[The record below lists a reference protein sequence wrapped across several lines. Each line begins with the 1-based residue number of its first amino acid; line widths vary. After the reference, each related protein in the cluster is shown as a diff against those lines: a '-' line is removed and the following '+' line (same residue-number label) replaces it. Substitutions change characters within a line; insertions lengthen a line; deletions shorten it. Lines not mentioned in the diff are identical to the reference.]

1 MERLS
6 VLVCTMSDR
15 LDTLRPEQYPTAD
28 GVVYVFSCQCPAS
41 AAAPQPPRWLQERP
55 DASFHPLP
63 GRGLSAN
70 RNHALGL
77 CRTELAV
84 IADDDVTYT
93 AAGLEGAIAVF
104 DKHPDVDIACFQAT
118 DMRGKP
124 IKAYADAPFE
134 YAKRSRGTYFTSI
147 EVALRLSPA
156 LPRFDERFG
165 LGSERLGCGEEE
177 VFLCD
182 ACRGGLRI
190 VYFPIVLCATDNP
203 HTTGHKFY
211 EEAAVRRAKGGVL
224 AYCYPALPALLR
236 ILRHAPLI
244 RRGRRLR
251 SLADMLAGAAYIWKT
266 RAKTP
271 R

>member
-6 VLVCTMSDR
+6 VLVCTMSER
-15 LDTLRPEQYPTAD
+15 LDALRPEQYPAAD
-28 GVVYVFSCQCPAS
+28 GVIYVFSCQYA
-41 AAAPQPPRWLQERP
+41 ATDAAPQAPRWLQERP
-55 DASFHPLP
+55 DASFHPLA

-70 RNHALGL
+70 RNHAIGL

-84 IADDDVTYT
+84 IGDDDVSYT
-93 AAGLEGAIAVF
+93 KARLEGAIAVF

-124 IKAYADAPFE
+124 IKAYATAPFE
-134 YAKRSRGTYFTSI
+134 YEKRPRGAYVTSF
-147 EVALRLSPA
+147 ELALRLSPA

-165 LGSERLGCGEEE
+165 LGSGRLGCGEEE

-182 ACRGGLRI
+182 ACRNGLRI
-190 VYFPIVLCATDNP
+190 VYFPIVLCATENA
-203 HTTGHKFY
+203 HTTGQKFY
-211 EEAAVRRAKGGVL
+211 EEAAVRRAKGAVL
-224 AYCYPALPALLR
+224 AYCYPAPEALLR
-236 ILRHAPLI
+236 ILRHVPLI

-266 RAKTP
+266 HARTA